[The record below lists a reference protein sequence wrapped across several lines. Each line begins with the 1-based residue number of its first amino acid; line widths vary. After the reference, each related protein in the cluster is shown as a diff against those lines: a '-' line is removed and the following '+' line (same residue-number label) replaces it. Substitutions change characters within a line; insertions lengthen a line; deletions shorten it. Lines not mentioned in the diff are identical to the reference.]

1 MAENDIYN
9 NKKRYDNFIKN
20 ISNLINKSTKYKYYC
35 INKNNLKYFNKL
47 ISSFEIDDLSYIRR
61 LRMLNILKFLT
72 YFIKTD
78 LKTISKTTKD
88 DLIIEI
94 RKKFKITNIKKTER
108 DIKRIYKILFG
119 KLPKPLEDFNIRID
133 KSMQKN
139 GNGKLTYEEFDKLM
153 KYFSNNITFQAY
165 LSLAFESL
173 GRPQEILF
181 TKISDLELFDNYA
194 IVNVSEH
201 GKEGTKKLI
210 SIDSY
215 PYLIKMYNSH
225 KDRKNNDSFLF
236 LNGNNK
242 QLTPYAI
249 NKRLKK
255 ACKYLNIDKHITC
268 YSLKRF
274 GVTFRRLNG
283 DNDVTIQRIA
293 GWTST
298 RQLQTY
304 DLSNQDDVFKIELA
318 KRGLIKDVTLKE
330 HYPKTKTCEYCG
342 ERVGFSE
349 SSCPK
354 CYNLMDKDMIKK
366 RIEARE
372 KPHEFL
378 NQIMDDEVIELL
390 LRKAKEKGVEI
401 K

>member
-9 NKKRYDNFIKN
+9 NKKVYECFIKN
-20 ISNLINKSTKYKYYC
+20 IPNLTKETTRSRYYC
-35 INKNNLKYFNKL
+35 KNKNNLKYFKNL
-47 ISSFEIDDLSYIRR
+47 LNSFEIDDISYIRR
-61 LRMLNILKFLT
+61 LRLLNILKFLT
-72 YFIKTD
+72 YFIKSD
-78 LKTISKTTKD
+78 LKNITKKTKD
-88 DLIIEI
+88 ELIIEV
-94 RKKFKITNIKKTER
+94 RRRFKVSNVKKTER
-108 DIKRIYKILFG
+108 DIKRIYKIIFG
-119 KLPKPLEDFNIRID
+119 KLPKVMEEFNIRID

-153 KYFSNNITFQAY
+153 KYFSNSITLQAY

-173 GRPQEILF
+173 GRPQEILY
-181 TKISDLELFDNYA
+181 TKISDLELYDNYA

-225 KDRKNNDSFLF
+225 KDRKNKDTLLF
-236 LNGNNK
+236 LNVNNN
-242 QLTPYAI
+242 QLTPKAI

-255 ACKYLNIDKHITC
+255 ACEYLKIDKNITC

-283 DNDVTIQRIA
+283 DSDVTIQRIA

-298 RQLQTY
+298 KQLGTY
-304 DLSNQDDVFKIELA
+304 DLSDQDDVFKIELA
-318 KRGLIKDVTLKE
+318 KRGLIKNVKLKE
-330 HYPKTKTCEYCG
+330 HYPKTRNCEYCG

-378 NQIMDDEVIELL
+378 NQIMDEEVIEIL
-390 LRKAKEKGVEI
+390 LRKAKEKGVKI
-401 K
+401 